1 MTTRT
6 RILLDFRFDVREPPR
21 YGRLERLRG
30 LGKWVS
36 TKRFYSRQLEKGK
49 VRYVHIPRSSSS
61 VSDSFRFIVTV
72 PSNPSSTTTTPATSS
87 SIVAYI
93 ENVFKIDII
102 SNAIRVRK
110 LSIMVLLLWL
120 FFLLLSSNIFSC
132 HFCLSLLQLNPILLG
147 LWKDVFTRGR
157 PLSPP
162 LFFWLWG
169 YQKPKTELLH
179 IFGTKNYLKSHFG
192 HF

>member
-1 MTTRT
+1 M
-6 RILLDFRFDVREPPR
+6 REPPR

-61 VSDSFRFIVTV
+61 VSDSFHFIVTV

-93 ENVFKIDII
+93 EDVFKIDII

-110 LSIMVLLLWL
+110 LSIMVLMWL
-120 FFLLLSSNIFSC
+120 SFRYWHKTFFHAIFVWV
-132 HFCLSLLQLNPILLG
+132 FCNL
-147 LWKDVFTRGR
+147 T
-157 PLSPP
+157 
-162 LFFWLWG
+162 LFYPGFG
-169 YQKPKTELLH
+169 KTLLH
-179 IFGTKNYLKSHFG
+179 RGGHYGPPVSGFGATNRPKLNLAHFLHKKLPEKPFWTFLG
-192 HF
+192 PLVL